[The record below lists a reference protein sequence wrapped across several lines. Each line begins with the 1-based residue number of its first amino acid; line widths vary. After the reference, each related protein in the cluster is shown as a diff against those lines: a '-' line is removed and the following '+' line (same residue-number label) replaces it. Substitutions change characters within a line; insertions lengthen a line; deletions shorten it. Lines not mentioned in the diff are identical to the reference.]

1 MKPFLLHTPGL
12 IGLKFDIFELMF
24 NEILV
29 IRIHNSQLV
38 YNFYEQAIK
47 LFSLSFTCFM
57 RFLILLLLYRNN
69 DRKLVGILFS
79 FENMSC

>member
-1 MKPFLLHTPGL
+1 MEPFLLHTPGG

-38 YNFYEQAIK
+38 YNFDEEAIK

-57 RFLILLLLYRNN
+57 RFLILLLLY
-69 DRKLVGILFS
+69 
-79 FENMSC
+79 